1 MTSKTASAFT
11 RTLLCH
17 ASLIEDLLE
26 QGYEFVL
33 TSRFQSD
40 PIERRFA
47 QYQQM
52 TGGRFLV
59 GLKYV
64 TSSEKIIKIKSLL
77 KEEIDIDNNVKD
89 TVDNDE
95 NIEHLLQDIDF
106 MNCSTDNVALSEDS
120 REVSCHI
127 TGYIA
132 KKLKKRYGSCC
143 NQFLIASPI
152 TSESLEYPYIEI
164 LSRGGLTV
172 PSLNLANYVSTEF
185 AILDFSFE
193 AISKCGLPSR

>member
-1 MTSKTASAFT
+1 MASSFT

-26 QGYEFVL
+26 EGYEFVL

-47 QYQQM
+47 QYRQM
-52 TGGRFLV
+52 SGGRFLV
-59 GLKYV
+59 GLKDL

-95 NIEHLLQDIDF
+95 NIEHLL
-106 MNCSTDNVALSEDS
+106 
-120 REVSCHI
+120 
-127 TGYIA
+127 
-132 KKLKKRYGSCC
+132 
-143 NQFLIASPI
+143 
-152 TSESLEYPYIEI
+152 
-164 LSRGGLTV
+164 
-172 PSLNLANYVSTEF
+172 
-185 AILDFSFE
+185 
-193 AISKCGLPSR
+193 

>member
-1 MTSKTASAFT
+1 
-11 RTLLCH
+11 
-17 ASLIEDLLE
+17 
-26 QGYEFVL
+26 
-33 TSRFQSD
+33 
-40 PIERRFA
+40 
-47 QYQQM
+47 M

-120 REVSCHI
+120 GEVSC
-127 TGYIA
+127 YIA
-132 KKLKKRYGSCC
+132 SYIAKKKLKKRYGSCS
-143 NQFLIASPI
+143 NQFLIANPI
-152 TSESLEYPYIEI
+152 TSESLEYHTLKFCREE
-164 LSRGGLTV
+164 G
-172 PSLNLANYVSTEF
+172 SLFHL
-185 AILDFSFE
+185 
-193 AISKCGLPSR
+193 